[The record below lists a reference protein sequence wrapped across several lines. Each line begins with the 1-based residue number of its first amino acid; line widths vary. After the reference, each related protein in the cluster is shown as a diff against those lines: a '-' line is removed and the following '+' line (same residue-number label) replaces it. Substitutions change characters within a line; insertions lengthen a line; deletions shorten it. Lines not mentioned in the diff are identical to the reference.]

1 MPALSTVSAACKK
14 KERIIKR
21 LQNEPA
27 LDPPHRSTHSH
38 AIKIRL
44 RVVLQRYVGACLF
57 LPSQVRLS
65 LRTPVI
71 PAVSYLLTGLAGCSV
86 GRGE

>member
-38 AIKIRL
+38 AIKMRL
-44 RVVLQRYVGACLF
+44 RVVLQRCVGACLL
-57 LPSQVRLS
+57 LPFQVRFS
-65 LRTPVI
+65 LRTPVT
-71 PAVSYLLTGLAGCSV
+71 PAVPYLLTGLAGCSV
-86 GRGE
+86 GREE